1 MATKLSYFI
10 SKYGLIFGSI
20 FMLIVSSIVLR
31 NGIIDQEITEQNKQV
46 KVQIRDW
53 SKSRKT
59 HFVKLQYK
67 GQNISKR
74 TNGEY
79 YRKFKNENEV
89 LMLTNKEEN
98 RFIFPDEFQQN
109 NGYLYGIILVII
121 SLIILYKGVKIAGKK
136 DTQE

>member
-46 KVQIRDW
+46 KVEIKEW
-53 SKSRKT
+53 SKSSKT
-59 HFVKLQYK
+59 YFVKLQYK
-67 GQNISKR
+67 DQHISKR
-74 TNGEY
+74 TNGAY
-79 YRKFKNENEV
+79 YRKFKDENEV

-109 NGYLYGIILVII
+109 NGYLYGISLVII
-121 SLIILYKGVKIAGKK
+121 SLIILYKGIRIAGKK
-136 DTQE
+136 GTQE